1 MPKRHTTKTK
11 GSCSD
16 VLQLKVRSPR
26 IYWCGTCRV
35 LGSLVRMAVIVGI
48 IAGIFWAA
56 NYGLRR
62 LILRNNEF
70 QIRFV
75 DLNPNRVMDEHRLI
89 EIGGID
95 PNGGIFEVDLDML
108 EEKLAA
114 LPEVAAAHV
123 ERELPGTL
131 HVRIIER
138 SPVAWLEVPGR
149 AIPGRDLTH
158 GFLIDGRNVVFPCP
172 PGMVDLAASL
182 PVVVV
187 SSPDAPVPK
196 SGAKFQTPELTH
208 AIELL
213 TLCRNAPGIDEFP
226 IERLEQEND
235 WSMLVQTRGGVVA
248 RFGLLDQG
256 RQLADLMV
264 ALRYA
269 KEKKYELATIDAI
282 RLQPAPRPIIIDRG

>member
-1 MPKRHTTKTK
+1 MT
-11 GSCSD
+11 
-16 VLQLKVRSPR
+16 
-26 IYWCGTCRV
+26 
-35 LGSLVRMAVIVGI
+35 VIAGI
-48 IAGIFWAA
+48 VFGIFWAA

-62 LILRNNEF
+62 TILRNNEF
-70 QIRFV
+70 RIQLIN
-75 DLNPNRVMDEHRLI
+75 LNPNRVMNEQRLI

-95 PNGGIFEVDLDML
+95 PNGSIFEVDLDML

-114 LPEVAAAHV
+114 LPEVAAARV
-123 ERELPGTL
+123 ERELPDTL

-138 SPVAWLEVPGR
+138 SPVAWLEIPGR
-149 AIPGRDLTH
+149 AIPGRDITRGL
-158 GFLIDGRNVVFPCP
+158 LIDERNVAFPCP

-187 SSPDAPVPK
+187 SSPNAPAPEL
-196 SGAKFQTPELTH
+196 GAKFQTPELTH

-226 IERLEQEND
+226 IERLEQENE

-248 RFGLLDQG
+248 RFGLLDQD
-256 RQLADLMV
+256 RQLADLMA

-269 KEKKYELATIDAI
+269 KEKKYQLATIDLIPQRNIPVTFSTPPPPPPPLPRAIPVTEPPPTGEVPAAI
-282 RLQPAPRPIIIDRG
+282 RIQPAPRPIIIDRG